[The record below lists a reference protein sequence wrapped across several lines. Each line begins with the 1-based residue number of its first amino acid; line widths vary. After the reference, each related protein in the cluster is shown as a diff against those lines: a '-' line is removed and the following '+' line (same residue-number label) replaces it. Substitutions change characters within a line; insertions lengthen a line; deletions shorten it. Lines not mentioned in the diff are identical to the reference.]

1 MGSIIKVNEYKDFGN
16 NAIMTSDGAGTIT
29 ASAGL
34 KTAIGQ
40 NTPSFFAYAD
50 TGEEQTLTN
59 NTEHKIVLGGE
70 SWDTASA
77 FGSNK
82 WTPGVAGTYY
92 LYGIVYVSGDNV
104 TELEGC
110 KVKIFKNGSEIA
122 SNNIDTRNG
131 GKHYIHHL
139 GVSVMNVANT
149 TDYYELYAQVL
160 DSDNSQSGV
169 GVESTYFMG
178 FKIIT

>member
-1 MGSIIKVNEYKDFGN
+1 MGSIIKVNEYKDFN
-16 NAIMTSDGAGTIT
+16 NNDIMTSDGSGNVTVNA
-29 ASAGL
+29 AGL
-34 KTAIGQ
+34 K

-82 WTPGVAGTYY
+82 WTPGIAGTYY